1 MTPFL
6 YLVALVIAIHLH
18 KVNFYNKCTNGD
30 SFICYL
36 ILAVFVVLAPLTVV
50 AASLV
55 AVAYL
60 IHWLLF
66 EKIIKLFQ
74 R

>member
-18 KVNFYNKCTNGD
+18 KVNFYNKCDNDTI
-30 SFICYL
+30 ICHL
-36 ILAVFVVLAPLTVV
+36 VLAVFIVFAPITVV